1 MNEYNPTRGAPPATD
16 EPAGLLWQLFVV
28 DGPGGFKRVDGQFAV
43 AIWDSLERRLYLA
56 RDFLGVVPLFY
67 TAHAQG
73 LAFASEIRGL
83 ITLAAVGRSYDL
95 TGLSNYLTYLT
106 VPGPGTLIKGG
117 CKLPAGHV
125 AELDAAGKL
134 TLHRF
139 WDLADHAIAERDDA
153 NYYI

>member
-56 RDFLGVVPLFY
+56 RDFLGVIPLFY

-106 VPGPGTLIKGG
+106 VPGPGARGG
-117 CKLPAGHV
+117 GGGGRPAGRG
-125 AELDAAGKL
+125 AGRGAAGG
-134 TLHRF
+134 RAGRRGG
-139 WDLADHAIAERDDA
+139 DRAGRAGAERDGAD
-153 NYYI
+153 Y